1 MRSINRELL
10 LHDLERFGYP
20 LIHKSETKPAEI
32 MLSMLQSK
40 EGRILEGVPVVLTH
54 MLQKKSL
61 PALEEIEQHLENS
74 LQRRFRML
82 AAITCIFL
90 FWVPD
95 SQAEQKLLRDYLKK
109 REPGLLENIKT
120 RMENQESMSIGA
132 GISIDPQRLENTFKN
147 YVVSQLVTTQVSMT
161 KKLDSER
168 EKQFQT
174 ALSILF
180 TEKQK
185 QIPFKVLEHGT
196 LTKTERE
203 YYSRV
208 VKPRVKALKNAD
220 LQLVASTLLS

>member
-1 MRSINRELL
+1 M
-10 LHDLERFGYP
+10 
-20 LIHKSETKPAEI
+20 
-32 MLSMLQSK
+32 
-40 EGRILEGVPVVLTH
+40 PVVLTY
-54 MLQKKSL
+54 MLLNKSL
-61 PALEEIEQHLENS
+61 PALEEIEDHLENS

-82 AAITCIFL
+82 AAITCMFL

-95 SQAEQKLLRDYLKK
+95 SQVEQKLLRDYLKR
-109 REPGLLENIKT
+109 REPGLLKNMKT
-120 RMENQESMSIGA
+120 RMGSKESMNVGA
-132 GISIDPQRLENTFKN
+132 GVSINPARLENTFKN
-147 YVVSQLVTTQVSMT
+147 YVVSQLVNTQVSMT

-185 QIPFKVLEHGT
+185 QILFKVLEHGT

-208 VKPRVKALKNAD
+208 VKPRVKALKNPES
-220 LQLVASTLLS
+220 QLIA

>member
-1 MRSINRELL
+1 MESINRELL

-20 LIHKSETKPAEI
+20 LVHKNETEPAEI
-32 MLSMLQSK
+32 ISAMLQSK
-40 EGRILEGVPVVLTH
+40 EGRVLEGVPVVLTH
-54 MLQKKSL
+54 MLLKKSL
-61 PALEEIEQHLENS
+61 PALEQVEDSLQNS
-74 LQRRFRML
+74 MQRRFRML
-82 AAITCIFL
+82 AAITCMFL

-95 SQAEQKLLRDYLKK
+95 SQAEQKMLRDYLKK
-109 REPGLLENIKT
+109 REPGLLENIKA
-120 RMENQESMSIGA
+120 RMESQESMNIGA
-132 GISIDPQRLENTFKN
+132 GLSVDPERLENTFKN
-147 YVVSQLVTTQVSMT
+147 YVVSQFMNTQVSMT

-168 EKQFQT
+168 EKQFQA

-185 QIPFKVLEHGT
+185 QILFKVLEHST

-220 LQLVASTLLS
+220 LQLIASSLLS